1 MIVLISSLCK
11 PVLRV
16 YNTATRKV
24 EDFKPINENKVG
36 MYVCGLTVYND
47 MHLGH
52 ARTYIAFDVIRRWF
66 EYLGYE
72 VNFVQN
78 HTDIDDKIINRA
90 NEEKISSKD
99 LANKYI
105 ERTTE
110 DLESL
115 QVLPPTNMPK
125 ATDYISEMIE
135 IISDLLAKNNAY
147 VTEPAP
153 GALASDVYFDVMSAS
168 DIFGTLTGQKIED
181 MEAGARVAVDSRKKH
196 PSDFVLW
203 KGTKPDEP
211 NWESPWGL
219 GRPGWHIECSA
230 MSLSHLGKHFD
241 IHGGGIDLRFPHHE
255 SEILQSECHTSHSP
269 MANYWLHSGHLTVNK
284 EKMSKSLDNFFL
296 VREVM
301 EKYSA
306 PILRFYLLNGH
317 YRSPIDFSDS
327 NLKESVSAYRRLEG
341 TYNRLLESNS
351 QGFNKPSDLIEAIEI
366 CQNDFVSAMNDDFN
380 TREGIAAL
388 FQLARVSNNYDF
400 SDLNSEISTDLIHI
414 FEKYGHNVLG
424 LFSNENIDE
433 SLEAEIDNMLAEREE
448 ARDSKDWAKS
458 DSIRDKLKDMGIE
471 IQDTPD
477 GAKWRRI

>member
-1 MIVLISSLCK
+1 M
-11 PVLRV
+11 LRV

-211 NWESPWGL
+211 NWDSPWGL

-327 NLKESVSAYRRLEG
+327 NLKESMSAYRRLEG
-341 TYNRLLESNS
+341 TYNRLVESNPKGS
-351 QGFNKPSDLIEAIEI
+351 HKPSDLVEAIEN
-366 CQNDFVSAMNDDFN
+366 CHNDFVSAMNDDFN

-400 SDLNSEISTDLIHI
+400 SELNLEVSKDLRNV

-424 LFSNENIDE
+424 LFNHENIDE